1 MHFRMDWKG
10 GAFDWNRAR
19 AFLVAAEEGSFS
31 AAARALG
38 LAQPTLGRQI
48 AALEE
53 ELGLTLF
60 ERVGHKLS
68 LTRAGFELA
77 EQVRAMNDAA
87 TRASLVA
94 AGKSQRVDGL
104 VRVAASEAVSAFLL
118 PPLVAE
124 LREKHPGIE
133 VELVVSNQTSDLRRR
148 EADIAVRHQR
158 PRGDDLVGRL
168 VAETCRAHLYASPEY
183 LARLRR
189 PRTREALA
197 ARGHVLGFDDTD
209 VLRKGLEAAGLPFP
223 AKSFPVR
230 TANHLV
236 QWELAKRGV
245 GMCVMME
252 EVGDRE
258 PGVARALPDLPPIA
272 TYPTWITS
280 HRELRT
286 SRLMRVVFDLLAAR
300 LGVVFGAVPTAG
312 STRTTRG
319 SRARARP

>member
-1 MHFRMDWKG
+1 MHFCMDWRG

-38 LAQPTLGRQI
+38 LAQPTLGRQV

-60 ERVGHKLS
+60 QRVGQR
-68 LTRAGFELA
+68 LTLTAAGLELA
-77 EQVRAMNDAA
+77 EQVRAMNEAA

-94 AGKSQRVDGL
+94 AGTSQRVDGL
-104 VRVAASEAVSAFLL
+104 VRVAASEAVAAFLL
-118 PPLVAE
+118 PPAVAE
-124 LREKHPGIE
+124 LRAHHPGIE
-133 VELVVSNQTSDLRRR
+133 IELVVSNQTSDLRRR
-148 EADIAVRHQR
+148 EADVAVRHVR

-168 VAETCRAHLYASPEY
+168 VAETCHAHLYASPAY
-183 LARLRR
+183 LTQIGQ
-189 PRTREALA
+189 PRTKDKLA
-197 ARGHVLGFDDTD
+197 ARGHVLGFDEGDA
-209 VLRKGLEAAGLPFP
+209 LRKGLAAVGLPFD
-223 AKSFPVR
+223 AGAFPVR

-258 PGVARALPDLPPIA
+258 PAVRRALPGLAPVA

-286 SRLMRVVFDLLAAR
+286 SRLIRVVFDVLGDLLDAA
-300 LGVVFGAVPTAG
+300 FAPA
-312 STRTTRG
+312 RG
-319 SRARARP
+319 RRERKKSAKPRA